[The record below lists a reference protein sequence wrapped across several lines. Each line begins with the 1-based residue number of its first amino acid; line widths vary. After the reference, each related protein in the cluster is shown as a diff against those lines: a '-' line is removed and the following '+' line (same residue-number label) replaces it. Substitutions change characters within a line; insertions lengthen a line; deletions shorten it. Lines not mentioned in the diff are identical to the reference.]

1 MNKRPTREQ
10 LAAQEAAIEQT
21 KRDHEALVLRLRD
34 AYQILEPQV
43 TAQFDLLGQ
52 LINSFMTHQ
61 GFWQSDN
68 TGEKIALMHSELS
81 EALEADRKDLDSEH
95 IKGFTGLEEELAD
108 VLIRVF
114 DFAQQRSLRLGAA
127 FTAKMQFNL
136 TRPFKH
142 GKNY

>member
-10 LAAQEAAIEQT
+10 RAEQEAAIEQT
-21 KRDHEALVLRLRD
+21 KVVHAQIVQRHHD
-34 AYQILEPQV
+34 AYELLAPQLI
-43 TAQFDLLGQ
+43 AQFTTLGL
-52 LINSFMTHQ
+52 LINTFMTHQ

-81 EALEADRKDLDSEH
+81 EALEADRKNLESEH
-95 IKGFTGLEEELAD
+95 IPEFSGVEEELAD
-108 VLIRVF
+108 VLIRIF
-114 DFAQQRSLRLGAA
+114 DFAHQHELRLGAA
-127 FTAKMQFNL
+127 LAAKMQFNL